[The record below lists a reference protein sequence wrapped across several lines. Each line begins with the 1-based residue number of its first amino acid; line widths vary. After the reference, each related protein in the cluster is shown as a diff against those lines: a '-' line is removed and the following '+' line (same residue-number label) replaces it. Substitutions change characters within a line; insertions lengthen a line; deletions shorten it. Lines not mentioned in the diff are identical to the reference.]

1 MERRTILFLLPVI
14 LALILGLRS
23 IEAQGTDK
31 AAAQASAEALLS
43 LVDGQSYAA
52 SWSAAASLF
61 KNAITQEKWQ
71 AAVQTARAPFG
82 QLKLRT
88 LKSATATTTL
98 PGAPDGEYVVF
109 QFNTS
114 FEQKAAAAETVTA
127 IREKDGTW
135 HVGGYFIK

>member
-1 MERRTILFLLPVI
+1 MQRRTILYLLPVV
-14 LALILGLRS
+14 LALILGLS
-23 IEAQGTDK
+23 AIEAQGTDTT
-31 AAAQASAEALLS
+31 AAQASAEAWLS

-61 KNAITQEKWQ
+61 KNAITQDKWQ

-82 QLKLRT
+82 QAKLRT

-109 QFNTS
+109 QFSTS

>member
-1 MERRTILFLLPVI
+1 MERRPILFLLPVV

-23 IEAQGTDK
+23 IEAQGTDT
-31 AAAQASAEALLS
+31 AAAQASAEAWLS

-109 QFNTS
+109 QFSTS